1 LEKAMSVLSEQ
12 IPEDWYAEAF
22 DAASAEM
29 AWTDRTGPEVDRVA
43 KILQPHG
50 DERVLDLACGSGRHS
65 LELRRRGFEVV
76 GADISS
82 DLIAIARRDATEADL
97 DVEFVQADLRDLD
110 YEGEF
115 DLVLNLNDGAIGYL
129 ESDEENRRSFE
140 VISRALRPGGRN
152 MVQLPN
158 VLYARER
165 LPQRS
170 WIPASSMVE
179 LVEHRWNK
187 KAKRLEGLM
196 VAARFGEVLENLDG
210 IEFSQ
215 RLYSI
220 DELREIYA
228 AVGMELLRVY
238 NGSGRPKE
246 PKASQFEIFV
256 EARKL

>member
-1 LEKAMSVLSEQ
+1 MATLSDQ

-43 KILQPHG
+43 KILQTRG

-76 GADISS
+76 GTDISA
-82 DLIAIARRDATEADL
+82 DLIEIARRDAAAADL
-97 DVEFVQADLRDLD
+97 DVEFVRADLRELG
-110 YEGEF
+110 YEAEF

-152 MVQLPN
+152 LLQLPN

-170 WIPASSMVE
+170 WIPTDSMVE
-179 LVEHRWNK
+179 LVEHRWNR
-187 KAKRLEGLM
+187 KARRLEGLM
-196 VAARFGEVLENLDG
+196 VAARFGEVLESLDG
-210 IEFSQ
+210 IEFTQ
-215 RLYSI
+215 RLYTV
-220 DELREIYA
+220 DELRGIYA
-228 AVGMELLRVY
+228 SVGMELLRTY

-246 PKASQFEIFV
+246 PKPSQFEIFV
-256 EARKL
+256 EARKLP

>member
-1 LEKAMSVLSEQ
+1 MATLADQ

-43 KILQPHG
+43 KILQTQG

-82 DLIAIARRDATEADL
+82 DLIEIARRDAVEADL
-97 DVEFVQADLRDLD
+97 DVEFVQADLRELD
-110 YEGEF
+110 YEEEF

-152 MVQLPN
+152 LVQLPN

-170 WIPASSMVE
+170 WIPASSMIE

-215 RLYSI
+215 RLYSV

-256 EARKL
+256 EARKLP